1 MFCEIVIAGKYET
14 GNKTNQMTIVRMSV
28 KTRKRQ
34 ILNLKRFS
42 KHRANMGMTTRRKK
56 EWWVNFWIV
65 HLRYCLNTSDCCG

>member
-1 MFCEIVIAGKYET
+1 MFCEIIIAGKYET

-42 KHRANMGMTTRRKK
+42 KHGANMGMTTSRKK

-65 HLRYCLNTSDCCG
+65 HLRYCLNTSDCFG

>member
-1 MFCEIVIAGKYET
+1 MFCEIIVAGKYET

-42 KHRANMGMTTRRKK
+42 KHGANMGMTTRRKK
-56 EWWVNFWIV
+56 RVVGHFLDSSFTLFSE
-65 HLRYCLNTSDCCG
+65 HK